1 MLLYIIIRAN
11 TFNYNN
17 YYIES
22 NLKRI
27 TCKYVLIILYDEC
40 CCAYIYILNISFT
53 CNRLSMLFPFCLS
66 LIMQKKKYM
75 SLVYTHDPL
84 YNLLE

>member
-53 CNRLSMLFPFCLS
+53 HNNTVSMLFPFLPFFDYA
-66 LIMQKKKYM
+66 KKIYE
-75 SLVYTHDPL
+75 LGRLDL
-84 YNLLE
+84 FLWQ

>member
-1 MLLYIIIRAN
+1 MLWYIIIRAN

-40 CCAYIYILNISFT
+40 CCAYIYIEYIGHTPYSINVI
-53 CNRLSMLFPFCLS
+53 PFLPFF
-66 LIMQKKKYM
+66 
-75 SLVYTHDPL
+75 D
-84 YNLLE
+84 